1 MTSLARGG
9 HGVGWLR
16 GESLRLY
23 RLYGF
28 FVKLKLAN
36 TEYSLLSLARAL
48 HMSNES
54 EWSLE
59 RGAWRLWPAAAP
71 FSASNLQAAVHHN
84 AAKEKKQAVV

>member
-36 TEYSLLSLARAL
+36 TEYSLLSLARAA
-48 HMSNES
+48 HVKR
-54 EWSLE
+54 E
-59 RGAWRLWPAAAP
+59 RVEPGARSVEALACRRTLQCQQSAGSGRGRRVGQRLV
-71 FSASNLQAAVHHN
+71 AV
-84 AAKEKKQAVV
+84 